1 MKKAA
6 NLIFPLC
13 ACLLIACNQ
22 SDIQKQEESQ
32 SVVPLVD
39 STNTVKFIDKT
50 GYEMIAFPGNIE
62 DTISRFFEDV
72 SINGEYFSFSYGE
85 IFYQCN
91 LSNGEINKIRI
102 NDNKLWLKYDLSTQD
117 FYPCSDDIFL
127 CVGSGVKDSKTYIYL
142 CTQSGDVTEKAA
154 IPAEGRVHVYF
165 FETENGIVTVV
176 LDEASVFFYDESLN
190 LLRTVYIGQQ
200 YDRVLRTKDG
210 SYILGEYLD
219 NAVII
224 KEGSNVYVPLSDRYR
239 WDEKFNSGRFCFDE
253 NETLYISCGSKLYHL
268 TGDGSSETL
277 LLQWS
282 DGMIINSPVNLYKV
296 TENGDIIV
304 SFDNVFTK
312 RLELKQ
318 VRIKKEQSE
327 RIQLTVGS
335 FYFDE
340 TLTYAVNS
348 FNASQNTYEAS
359 LLVYQNYGDD
369 RSWKRGAE
377 LLDDYGKDMLAGTA
391 PDVML
396 FDSYLNPTIYYD
408 KNAFVDLM
416 PHFGDQLLGSVPSVF
431 SYQGKLFGVPVGIR
445 IDTLLCKESKL
456 DEIYGTDGVFTLEDL
471 YAFSDRLTDGQ
482 VLSTK
487 CQTLDRVSAQSY
499 ATWIDKESGTVT
511 YDAPSFSEYISF
523 CKKWDESLYQR
534 DVGGIFFFDGAYDV
548 SNPALPE
555 AIATDQ
561 LQLLDMPFHSL
572 EGYMIAK
579 MLFQDESF
587 AFCGYPTPNGQSMY
601 MQTEHLLTVNAAS
614 PVLGGAGEF
623 INYMLSDAIQ
633 TIPYFYKKYL
643 PSTRS
648 GLRTLM
654 DNYPAYGYRIS
665 TDERFS
671 LAVRFDG
678 LQYAYQIVKSYIE
691 ENPIIPSETKAIA
704 IIMTEEEKVKFYT
717 YLDTPMPTV
726 PVDETVSGIIEEELS
741 TWRAGAASL
750 SDAAKRIQNRVF
762 IYVNE

>member
-1 MKKAA
+1 M
-6 NLIFPLC
+6 
-13 ACLLIACNQ
+13 
-22 SDIQKQEESQ
+22 
-32 SVVPLVD
+32 VPLMD
-39 STNTVKFIDKT
+39 SPNAVRGIAKT
-50 GYEMIAFPGNIE
+50 GYEMIPFSE
-62 DTISRFFEDV
+62 DLYQIVKSFFQDV
-72 SINGEYFSFSYGE
+72 SINGEYFSFSYGD
-85 IFYQCN
+85 IVYQCN

-102 NDNKLWLKYDLSTQD
+102 NDDKSWLKYDLSTQN

-142 CTQSGDVTEKAA
+142 CTQSGDVTEKVA
-154 IPAEGRVHVYF
+154 IPTEGYVHSYF
-165 FETENGIVTVV
+165 FETEDGIVTVV

-190 LLRTVYIGQQ
+190 LLRTIYTGQQ

-210 SYILGEYLD
+210 SYILGRYLD
-219 NAVII
+219 SAVII
-224 KEGSNVYVPLSDRYR
+224 KANSNQYIPITDRYH
-239 WDEKFNSGRFCFDE
+239 WNENLEYGQFCLDE
-253 NETLYISCGSKLYHL
+253 NETLYVGMMNGLYQVV
-268 TGDGSSETL
+268 GDGSPATL
-277 LLQWS
+277 LFQWS
-282 DGMIINSPVNLYKV
+282 DGMLIDSTNCLYHV
-296 TENGDIIV
+296 AENGDIIL
-304 SFDNVFTK
+304 SYYNRFSERN
-312 RLELKQ
+312 ELQ
-318 VRIKKEQSE
+318 RIRIKEEQSE
-327 RIQLTVGS
+327 RIQLTVGT
-335 FYFDE
+335 FELDDA
-340 TLTYAVNS
+340 LTYAVNT
-348 FNASQNTYEAS
+348 FNASQDKYDAS
-359 LLVYQNYGDD
+359 LFIYYDYVDGNIWGEKLLENY
-369 RSWKRGAE
+369 E
-377 LLDDYGKDMLAGTA
+377 KDILAGTA

-396 FDSYLNPTIYYD
+396 FSSYLNPTKYYD

-416 PHFGDQLLGSVPSVF
+416 LHFGDQLLGSVPSVF

-579 MLFQDESF
+579 MLFQDEAF

-633 TIPYFYKKYL
+633 ASPYFYKKYL

-648 GLRTLM
+648 GLCTLM

-691 ENPIIPSETKAIA
+691 ENPIIPSETKAIP
-704 IIMTEEEKVKFYT
+704 ITMTEEEKEKFYT
-717 YLDTPMPTV
+717 YLDTPMATV